1 MVPVDTT
8 LATVQITAVKLFF
21 PGGLSPKG
29 RIEQFAVALLNFDKS
44 ELHSDET
51 VAMVYERKK

>member
-1 MVPVDTT
+1 
-8 LATVQITAVKLFF
+8 VKLFF